1 MSSSSVASSIVVRYE
16 HRTSSDSSSS
26 STPKDINLSSLARRV
41 TARELLDSDDEEEES
56 ERAQGSSDP
65 AKTVS
70 VLTVEHLKRSD
81 SMGSLGSMTSMYSA
95 AGGEKGDYNITGEVF
110 ASVWLRDNQL
120 FVKVVKA
127 RGLAAARKGT
137 SNPYVKT
144 YLLPDRTKHTKRK
157 TSIQRKTLN
166 PVYNEILK
174 VN

>member
-1 MSSSSVASSIVVRYE
+1 MVRYE
-16 HRTSSDSSSS
+16 HRTSSESSSS

-41 TARELLDSDDEEEES
+41 PANELLASDEEEES
-56 ERAQGSSDP
+56 EKSQGSSEP
-65 AKTVS
+65 AKTAS

-95 AGGEKGDYNITGEVF
+95 AGGKGDYNIIGEVF
-110 ASVWLRDNQL
+110 AGVWLRDHQL

-127 RGLAAARKGT
+127 KGLAAAKKGT
-137 SNPYVKT
+137 SDPYVKT

-174 VN
+174 VD